1 MMLLKPARHSVFSL
15 RSIPP
20 IQPLWLAFFLLG
32 MVMIL
37 FLALPLVTMI
47 LSVSPKLLWTT
58 LLEEE
63 VYHSIL
69 LTVTSGLWATFFGMV
84 FGIPLAYHLARYRF
98 PGKRLIEGLI
108 GLPIVIP
115 HSAAGIAL
123 LAVFGRRFYG
133 GKFFG
138 LFGIDFVG
146 AEPGIVI
153 AMMFVSVPFLIT
165 AARDGF
171 LAVDPRMEQVA
182 QSLGASP
189 WRTFWTITLPLAR
202 RNILTGA
209 MLMWSRGIS
218 EFGAIIILVYHPM
231 VAPILLWDRFETY
244 GLKYAEPVAVI
255 LLLMCMIVF
264 VALRSLGI
272 GKALPKN
279 RAEAP

>member
-1 MMLLKPARHSVFSL
+1 MMLLKPARHSAFSR
-15 RSIPP
+15 RSIPT

-32 MVMIL
+32 LVMIL
-37 FLALPLVTMI
+37 FLALPLATMI
-47 LSVSPKLLWTT
+47 LSVSPRLLWTT

-69 LTVTSGLWATFFGMV
+69 LTVTAGLWATFFGMV

>member
-1 MMLLKPARHSVFSL
+1 MMLLKPARHFVFSL
-15 RSIPP
+15 RSISR

-32 MVMIL
+32 LVMIL
-37 FLALPLVTMI
+37 FLALPLATMI

-84 FGIPLAYHLARYRF
+84 FGIPLAYHLARHRF

-165 AARDGF
+165 TARDGF
-171 LAVDPRMEQVA
+171 LAIDPRMEQVA

>member
-1 MMLLKPARHSVFSL
+1 
-15 RSIPP
+15 
-20 IQPLWLAFFLLG
+20 
-32 MVMIL
+32 
-37 FLALPLVTMI
+37 
-47 LSVSPKLLWTT
+47 
-58 LLEEE
+58 
-63 VYHSIL
+63 
-69 LTVTSGLWATFFGMV
+69 
-84 FGIPLAYHLARYRF
+84 
-98 PGKRLIEGLI
+98 
-108 GLPIVIP
+108 
-115 HSAAGIAL
+115 
-123 LAVFGRRFYG
+123 
-133 GKFFG
+133 
-138 LFGIDFVG
+138 
-146 AEPGIVI
+146 
-153 AMMFVSVPFLIT
+153 MFVSVPFLIT

-202 RNILTGA
+202 RNILTGG